1 MKKFY
6 TVEVKPTIAAAKQH
20 LGAFSDNDVVF
31 DWTPFYIPN
40 GASRLISASLILRGT
55 DGASQSAA
63 FDVFFAKSFS
73 SSDSGVKFEA
83 PGSLG
88 TLHATGDGVGYF
100 KNIVGYTRFEES
112 DQALGLD
119 TITVL
124 RGAHDRQP
132 LTATVLDPEP
142 HSGDV
147 KGFGV
152 MYVGGINIDGT
163 VNFASTCQVDGNQG
177 PTTAALAVKTTSAL
191 NMFDRGDILHDE
203 GGLLLGKIKSVDSA
217 TAVSMLNTLTGVA
230 GLNNAA
236 VNNRSIYCT
245 TPITLRLSFEV

>member
-100 KNIVGYTRFEES
+100 KNIVGFTRFEEA

-163 VNFASTCQVDGNQG
+163 VNFASTCQVDGNQA
-177 PTTAALAVKTTSAL
+177 PASASLTVKTTSAL
-191 NMFDRGDILHDE
+191 NMFDKGDILHDE
-203 GGLLLGKIKSVDSA
+203 GGLLLGTAKSIDSA
-217 TAVSMLNTLTGVA
+217 TSISIVS
-230 GLNNAA
+230 GLSNAA
-236 VNNRSIYCT
+236 VNNRSVYCT

>member
-1 MKKFY
+1 MRKFH

-20 LGAFSDNDVVF
+20 LGAFADNDVVF

-63 FDVFFAKSFS
+63 FDIFFAKSFS
-73 SSDSGVKFEA
+73 SSDSGVNFEA

-88 TLHATGDGVGYF
+88 TIHATANGTGYF
-100 KNIVGYTRFEES
+100 KNMLGYTRLEEN
-112 DQALGLD
+112 DQASGLD
-119 TITVL
+119 TITVI
-124 RGAHDRQP
+124 RNAHDRGRFIDM
-132 LTATVLDPEP
+132 TLDPEP

-152 MYVGGINIDGT
+152 LYVGGITVDGDL
-163 VNFASTCQVDGNQG
+163 NFASTLAIDGNQAG
-177 PTTAALAVKTTSAL
+177 GLSSLTVKTIAAI
-191 NMFDRGDILHDE
+191 NVFDKGDVLHDE
-203 GGLLLGKIKSVDSA
+203 GGLLLGTAKSIDSP
-217 TAVSMLNTLTGVA
+217 TSISIVS
-230 GLNNAA
+230 GLSNAA
-236 VNNRSIYCT
+236 VNNRSVYCT